1 MFFSPMPRR
10 RLQLQISERRALLAL
25 GDIASVIIS
34 VLIALY
40 VWSVVDAQRGFT
52 LEFVLSQGA
61 WFFALAALWLLLAS
75 ANDFYELRI
84 AAQRGRTVRR
94 LLLIT
99 AQTWVVYIL
108 VFFVSPP
115 GTLPRLFIVYYGIA
129 SLILIG
135 AWRLSR
141 PFLLGWTSEPRRALI
156 IGTDWGAQAI
166 IEAMRSYADGEYEIR
181 GIVGAADK
189 VGTLFKGVPVLGTGA
204 DLMNFVRRDRISELI
219 ITTTDHLPG
228 DVFPGVMDAYEQ
240 GISIMPMPIV
250 YERLTGRVPVEH
262 VDNNWAVVFL
272 PVSTRDGAI
281 DPYPFLKRLIDV
293 TLSLVGLIPF
303 IALLPVIAL
312 IIRLDSRGGV
322 FYTQERMGR
331 GGRRFRLIK
340 FRSMVQNAEAET
352 GAVFSHAGDP
362 RVTRFGR
369 FMRKTRLDELP
380 QLINVLRGDMSF
392 VGPRPERPEHVA
404 RLTEKIPFYRTR
416 MIVRPGLTG
425 WAQVQYSYGSTDE
438 DAMIKLQYD
447 LYYIRHRSL
456 LLDMNILIRTVG
468 KVLSMSGV

>member
-25 GDIASVIIS
+25 GDVLAVILS

-40 VWSVVDAQRGFT
+40 VWTVVDARRSFT
-52 LEFVLSQGA
+52 LEFVLSQSV
-61 WFFALAALWLLLAS
+61 WFIALAALWLLLAS

-240 GISIMPMPIV
+240 GISIIPMPIL

-262 VDNNWAVVFL
+262 VNNNWAVVFL
-272 PVSTRDGAI
+272 PVSTRDGVI

-293 TLSLVGLIPF
+293 TLSLIGLIPF
-303 IALLPVIAL
+303 FALLPFIAL

-340 FRSMVQNAEAET
+340 FRSMVQNAEAAT